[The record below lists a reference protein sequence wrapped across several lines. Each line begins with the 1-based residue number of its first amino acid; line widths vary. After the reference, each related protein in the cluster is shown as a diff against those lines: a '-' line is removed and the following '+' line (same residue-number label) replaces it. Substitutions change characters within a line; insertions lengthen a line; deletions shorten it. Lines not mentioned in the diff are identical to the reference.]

1 MAMNRF
7 DIDQAIRNMM
17 LDADELRQHEAMLD
31 LIQKASGG
39 KTVWRAG
46 QPAGAADR

>member
-17 LDADELRQHEAMLD
+17 LDADELRQRMQYLE
-31 LIQKASGG
+31 SC
-39 KTVWRAG
+39 
-46 QPAGAADR
+46 